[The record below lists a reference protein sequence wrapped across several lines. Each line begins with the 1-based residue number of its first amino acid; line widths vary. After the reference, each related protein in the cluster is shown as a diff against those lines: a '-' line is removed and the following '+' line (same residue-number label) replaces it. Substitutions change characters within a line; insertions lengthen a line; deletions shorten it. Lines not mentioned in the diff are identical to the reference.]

1 MIKQVSIF
9 AENKRGALREIT
21 KIIKDNGINIT
32 AISSSDSAEFG
43 IVRMVVSDPELAGDA
58 LREAGYQCKVQDI
71 IGLIL
76 EDEVGYLD
84 KLLEVIEE
92 SYINIKYT
100 YLTHDYELNKPM
112 LLVYSDE
119 PEEVGNC
126 LTLKGYQV
134 R

>member
-9 AENKRGALREIT
+9 AENKRGALQKITGVIRE
-21 KIIKDNGINIT
+21 NNINIF
-32 AISSSDSAEFG
+32 AISTNDSAEFG
-43 IVRMVVSDPELAGDA
+43 IIRMIVSDPDLAKDA
-58 LREAGYQCKVQDI
+58 LIDAGYQCKVAHV

-84 KLLEVIEE
+84 QLLKIIEE
-92 SYINIKYT
+92 SYININYV
-100 YLTHDYELNKPM
+100 YLTHDREINKPM
-112 LLVYSDE
+112 LLLHSDE

-126 LTLKGYQV
+126 LSLKGYTV